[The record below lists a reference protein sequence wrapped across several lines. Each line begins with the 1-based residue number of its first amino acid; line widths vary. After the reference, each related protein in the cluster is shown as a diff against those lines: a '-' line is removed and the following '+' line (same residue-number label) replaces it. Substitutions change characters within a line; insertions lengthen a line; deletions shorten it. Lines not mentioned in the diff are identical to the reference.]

1 MRLNVAEREAFRE
14 RVKKVISHMKKSEI
28 VEHFTKEG
36 VARRTIYNT
45 IDRLQSTRPVT
56 DKKRTGRPTT
66 WTAAKKSKLKRLTNN
81 RFGVSQRRL
90 GRRFA
95 VNQSTI
101 SRQLAKMGVEYYKR
115 EKTPKY
121 NKKQQQR
128 AEDLSSKLANK
139 LYRSPCSL
147 ILDDEKYFTFAG
159 DNMPG
164 NTGYYTTAKS
174 SCPDNVRFAGKEKYS
189 KKVLVWIAISDRGM
203 SKPLFRPSTSVAIKS
218 SIYIEECLEQ
228 RLLPFIHKHHADFN
242 YVFWPDLAPAH
253 YSGDTIAW
261 MDKHVHYVAKDIN
274 PPNVPQAR
282 PIENFWG
289 CLAQK
294 VYEGGWQATTEQ
306 ELIRRIENKLK
317 EFDLNYVKTLMAGVK
332 AKLRSIGQ
340 NGVFSFSK

>member
-1 MRLNVAEREAFRE
+1 
-14 RVKKVISHMKKSEI
+14 
-28 VEHFTKEG
+28 
-36 VARRTIYNT
+36 
-45 IDRLQSTRPVT
+45 
-56 DKKRTGRPTT
+56 
-66 WTAAKKSKLKRLTNN
+66 
-81 RFGVSQRRL
+81 
-90 GRRFA
+90 
-95 VNQSTI
+95 
-101 SRQLAKMGVEYYKR
+101 
-115 EKTPKY
+115 
-121 NKKQQQR
+121 
-128 AEDLSSKLANK
+128 
-139 LYRSPCSL
+139 
-147 ILDDEKYFTFAG
+147 
-159 DNMPG
+159 MPG

-261 MDKHVHYVAKDIN
+261 MDKHVHYVAIDIN
-274 PPNVPQAR
+274 PTNVPQER

-317 EFDLNYVKTLMAGVK
+317 EFNLNYVKTLMAGVK